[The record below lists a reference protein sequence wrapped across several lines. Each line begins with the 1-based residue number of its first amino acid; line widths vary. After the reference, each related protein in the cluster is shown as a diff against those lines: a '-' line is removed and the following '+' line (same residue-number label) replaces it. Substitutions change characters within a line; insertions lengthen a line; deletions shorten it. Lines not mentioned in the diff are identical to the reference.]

1 MRKDSGFTLI
11 ELIVTISVAA
21 ILVGIGIPS
30 MTDLVKTNR
39 RASAVNSLVSQMQLA
54 RSTAASR
61 GVAVILCHSSDASSC
76 SGQED
81 PDWAEGW
88 ILFIDN
94 DQDGNPDATDDNGS
108 MDAGEMQVSIATERD
123 GVTMPGNQTS
133 FTFSPGFQLGT
144 AGTVAVC
151 VDKENVNARWIAVGA
166 TGRPRLSETKAA
178 DDPDCTTL
186 GP

>member
-30 MTDLVKTNR
+30 MTDLMKTNR

-61 GVAVILCHSSDASSC
+61 GVAVSLCHSSNASSC

-81 PDWAEGW
+81 PDWAQGW
-88 ILFIDN
+88 VLFIDN
-94 DQDGNPDATDDNGS
+94 NQDGNPDATDGNGN
-108 MDAGEMQVSIATERD
+108 MDAGETLVSTGAARN
-123 GVTMPGNQTS
+123 GVTMPSNRTS
-133 FTFSPGFQLGT
+133 FAFNPGFQLGT

-151 VDKENVNARWIAVGA
+151 VDKENVNARWIAVGT
-166 TGRPRLSETKAA
+166 TGRPRLSKDRET